1 MGGSTIVGYAAKTA
15 GSSLER
21 VEFAAPSLGDGEVRV
36 RVTHCGVC
44 HTDVHAIDNDFGEF
58 PFPVV
63 PGHEIAGCVDEIGV
77 GVTRFSVGDRVG
89 VGWQGRCCGECGWCR
104 RGEVHLCLDIVAC
117 GTWTPHGGFSS
128 SVAVD
133 ERFAYRLPDSMP
145 SEVAAVLMCAGVA
158 VFAPLRR
165 LADQGIRKVGVVG
178 IGGLGH
184 LALQVASA
192 FGFEV
197 AALSS
202 SPDKA
207 DEARGFG
214 ADEFIVTSDPA
225 AMRQA
230 EYAFDALL
238 CTAPIGN
245 AWGRLFMTLKKN
257 GTVVLPAFSPVE
269 LRLASGEEISPLVD
283 LVAHQLSIAG
293 SFLGN
298 HEDVSDMLDFVHR
311 HDITPL
317 IETMPMKEANTA
329 IEMVRHNTPRY
340 RVVLTNT

>member
-1 MGGSTIVGYAAKTA
+1 MGGLTVVGYAAKTA
-15 GSSLER
+15 AASLER
-21 VEFAAPSLGDGEVRV
+21 VAFAAPSLGVGEVRV
-36 RVTHCGVC
+36 GVTHCGVC

-63 PGHEIAGCVDEIGV
+63 PGHEIAGRVDEVGV
-77 GVTRFSVGDRVG
+77 GVTRFAVGDRVG
-89 VGWQGRCCGECGWCR
+89 IGWQGRCCQECEWCLC
-104 RGEVHLCLDIVAC
+104 GEVHLCLDIVAC

-128 SVAVD
+128 SVTVD
-133 ERFAYRLPDSMP
+133 ERFAYRLPETMRSD
-145 SEVAAVLMCAGVA
+145 VAAVLMCAGVT
-158 VFAPLRR
+158 VYAPLRR
-165 LADQGIRKVGVVG
+165 LADQGICKVGVVG

-184 LALQVASA
+184 LALQFASA
-192 FGFEV
+192 LGFEV

-207 DEARGFG
+207 DEARCFG
-214 ADEFIVTSDPA
+214 ADDFIVTSDRA
-225 AMRQA
+225 AMQRA

-245 AWGRLFMTLKKN
+245 AWGPLFMTLKKN

-269 LRLASGEEISPLVD
+269 LKLASGESISPLVD

-298 HEDVSDMLDFVHR
+298 HGDITDMLDFASR
-311 HDITPL
+311 HEVTPL
-317 IETMPMKEANTA
+317 IETMPMSQANTA
-329 IEMVRHNTPRY
+329 IEMVRQNMPRY
-340 RVVLTNT
+340 RIVLINN

>member
-1 MGGSTIVGYAAKTA
+1 MGGSAVVGYAAKTA
-15 GSSLER
+15 GSCLEP
-21 VEFAAPSLGDGEVRV
+21 VEFAAPSLGSGEVRV
-36 RVTHCGVC
+36 GVTHCGVC

-63 PGHEIAGCVDEIGV
+63 PGHEIAGSVEEV
-77 GVTRFSVGDRVG
+77 GARVTRFVVGDRVG
-89 VGWQGRCCGECGWCR
+89 VGWQGRCCGECGWCLR
-104 RGEVHLCLDIVAC
+104 DEVHLCLDIVAC
-117 GTWTPHGGFSS
+117 GTWTPHGGFST
-128 SVAVD
+128 SVTVD
-133 ERFAYRLPDSMP
+133 ERFAYELPESMP
-145 SEVAAVLMCAGVA
+145 SEVAAVLMCAGVT

-184 LALQVASA
+184 LALQFASA
-192 FGFEV
+192 LGFEV

-207 DEARGFG
+207 DEARCFG
-214 ADEFIVTSDPA
+214 ADEFIVTSDRA

-245 AWGRLFMTLKKN
+245 AWGPLFMTVKKN

-298 HEDVSDMLDFVHR
+298 HHDITDMLDFAHR
-311 HDITPL
+311 HEITPL
-317 IETMPMKEANTA
+317 IETMPMSQVNKA
-329 IEMVRHNTPRY
+329 IEMVRQNTPRY
-340 RVVLTNT
+340 RIVLTNT

>member
-1 MGGSTIVGYAAKTA
+1 M
-15 GSSLER
+15 
-21 VEFAAPSLGDGEVRV
+21 
-36 RVTHCGVC
+36 
-44 HTDVHAIDNDFGEF
+44 
-58 PFPVV
+58 
-63 PGHEIAGCVDEIGV
+63 
-77 GVTRFSVGDRVG
+77 
-89 VGWQGRCCGECGWCR
+89 
-104 RGEVHLCLDIVAC
+104 
-117 GTWTPHGGFSS
+117 
-128 SVAVD
+128 
-133 ERFAYRLPDSMP
+133 
-145 SEVAAVLMCAGVA
+145 
-158 VFAPLRR
+158 
-165 LADQGIRKVGVVG
+165 
-178 IGGLGH
+178 
-184 LALQVASA
+184 
-192 FGFEV
+192 
-197 AALSS
+197 SS

-225 AMRQA
+225 AMQQA

-311 HDITPL
+311 HHIRPL

-329 IEMVRHNTPRY
+329 IEMVRQNTPRY
-340 RVVLTNT
+340 RIVLTNT